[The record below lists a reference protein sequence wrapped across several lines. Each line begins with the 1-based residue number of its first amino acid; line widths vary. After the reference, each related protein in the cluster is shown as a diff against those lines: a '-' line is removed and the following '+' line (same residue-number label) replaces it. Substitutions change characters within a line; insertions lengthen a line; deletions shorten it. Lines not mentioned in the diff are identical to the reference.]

1 MSIGFEKERW
11 GIGGGEDK
19 EDYIFE
25 VKDMNLEDVKVEI
38 IEDEKENVLKNMV
51 SLYLHDLSEYADDL
65 RINSEGKFEYGGL
78 HYYFTEKDLI
88 PFFICWKNEIAGFV
102 LLNSGKYVPEDAEF
116 SIHEIF
122 VLKSFRGMGVAF
134 SAVSKI
140 IKMYKGKYRVEQLKE
155 NTSAVK
161 FWKSF
166 YKKMNI
172 DYVEKE
178 EILDGYE
185 VYVQLF

>member
-1 MSIGFEKERW
+1 M
-11 GIGGGEDK
+11 
-19 EDYIFE
+19 
-25 VKDMNLEDVKVEI
+25 
-38 IEDEKENVLKNMV
+38 
-51 SLYLHDLSEYADDL
+51 
-65 RINSEGKFEYGGL
+65 
-78 HYYFTEKDLI
+78 
-88 PFFICWKNEIAGFV
+88 
-102 LLNSGKYVPEDAEF
+102 
-116 SIHEIF
+116 
-122 VLKSFRGMGVAF
+122 AF